1 VASLSESLR
10 ADCLDEP
17 GTGNGANF
25 KSSAHGVTVSVLFQD
40 ERLQPPPGRHLLNN
54 IRVFVLL
61 AGMVALFG
69 AVGGMLGGQGGMLLA
84 LVIAAVMSG
93 FMYFNSGKMALRAYR
108 AQVVSRDQAP
118 EIYDIVD
125 RLRQRAGL
133 PMPQVAV
140 APHEQPNAFATGR
153 SPAHAVVCVTQGL
166 VQLVSREEIEGVIA
180 HELGHIKNRDM
191 LLQTLSATMAGAIT
205 NLARFGMYAPSESR
219 HASPFAPLA
228 ALLAPVAAMLIQFA
242 ISRSREFKADATGA
256 EISGKPLAL
265 ASALGK
271 LQMAAKRIP
280 MAVSP
285 TMAPLAQVNPLSA
298 FRGGVAALFSTHP
311 PTEERI
317 ARLEAIAR
325 QGNESPPRRL

>member
-1 VASLSESLR
+1 V
-10 ADCLDEP
+10 
-17 GTGNGANF
+17 
-25 KSSAHGVTVSVLFQD
+25 
-40 ERLQPPPGRHLLNN
+40 NN
-54 IRVFVLL
+54 LKVFMLL

-69 AVGGMLGGQGGMLLA
+69 VVGGMLGGQNGMLLA
-84 LVIAAVMSG
+84 LLIAAAMSG

-108 AQVVSRDQAP
+108 AQVVTSEQAP
-118 EIYDIVD
+118 EIHEIVD

-133 PMPQVAV
+133 PMPQVAI

-153 SPAHAVVCVTQGL
+153 SPEHAVVCVTQGL
-166 VQLVSREEIEGVIA
+166 LQLVNRDEIEGVIA
-180 HELGHIKNRDM
+180 HEIGHIKNRDM

-205 NLARFGMYAPSESR
+205 NLARFGMYAPSEGR
-219 HASPFAPLA
+219 RGSPLAPLA
-228 ALLAPVAAMLIQFA
+228 ALLAPIAAMVIQFA

-298 FRGGVAALFSTHP
+298 FRGGIASLFSTHP
-311 PTEERI
+311 STEERI
-317 ARLEAIAR
+317 ARLEAMAR
-325 QGNESPPRRL
+325 GGTSTR

>member
-1 VASLSESLR
+1 M
-10 ADCLDEP
+10 
-17 GTGNGANF
+17 
-25 KSSAHGVTVSVLFQD
+25 
-40 ERLQPPPGRHLLNN
+40 NN
-54 IRVFVLL
+54 LKVFVLL

-69 AVGGMLGGQGGMLLA
+69 VVGGMLGGQTGMLLA

-93 FMYFNSGKMALRAYR
+93 VMYFNSGKMALRAYR
-108 AQVVSRDQAP
+108 AQVVSREQAP
-118 EIYDIVD
+118 EIYEIVD
-125 RLRQRAGL
+125 RLRQRADL
-133 PMPQVAV
+133 PMPQVAI

-153 SPAHAVVCVTQGL
+153 NPEHAVVCVTQGL
-166 VQLVSREEIEGVIA
+166 VQLVNRDEIEGVIA
-180 HELGHIKNRDM
+180 HEIGHIKNRDM
-191 LLQTLSATMAGAIT
+191 LLQTLSATLAGAIT
-205 NLARFGMYAPSESR
+205 NLARFGMYAPSEGR
-219 HASPFAPLA
+219 RGSPLAPLA
-228 ALLAPVAAMLIQFA
+228 ALLAPIAAMVIQFA

-256 EISGKPLAL
+256 AISGKPLAL

-298 FRGGVAALFSTHP
+298 FRGGIASLFSTHP

-325 QGNESPPRRL
+325 GGSFSQDINVYKDG

>member
-1 VASLSESLR
+1 V
-10 ADCLDEP
+10 
-17 GTGNGANF
+17 
-25 KSSAHGVTVSVLFQD
+25 
-40 ERLQPPPGRHLLNN
+40 NN
-54 IRVFVLL
+54 LKVFVLL

-69 AVGGMLGGQGGMLLA
+69 VVGGMLGGQSGMLLA

-93 FMYFNSGKMALRAYR
+93 VMYFNSGKMALRAYR
-108 AQVVSRDQAP
+108 AQVISREQSP
-118 EIYDIVD
+118 EIYEIVD

-133 PMPQVAV
+133 PMPQVAI

-153 SPAHAVVCVTQGL
+153 SPEHAVVCVTQGL
-166 VQLVSREEIEGVIA
+166 VQLVNRDEIEGVIA
-180 HELGHIKNRDM
+180 HEIGHIKNRDM

-205 NLARFGMYAPSESR
+205 NLARFGMYAPSEGR
-219 HASPFAPLA
+219 RGSPLAPLA
-228 ALLAPVAAMLIQFA
+228 ALLAPIAAMVIQFA

-271 LQMAAKRIP
+271 LQLAAKRIP

-298 FRGGVAALFSTHP
+298 FRGGIASLFSTHP

-325 QGNESPPRRL
+325 GGAFTVRQSSR

>member
-1 VASLSESLR
+1 V
-10 ADCLDEP
+10 
-17 GTGNGANF
+17 
-25 KSSAHGVTVSVLFQD
+25 
-40 ERLQPPPGRHLLNN
+40 NN
-54 IRVFVLL
+54 LKVFMLL

-69 AVGGMLGGQGGMLLA
+69 VVGGMLGGQNGMLLA
-84 LVIAAVMSG
+84 LVIAAVTSG

-108 AQVVSRDQAP
+108 AQIVTREQAP
-118 EIYDIVD
+118 EIHEIVD

-133 PMPQVAV
+133 PMPQVAI

-153 SPAHAVVCVTQGL
+153 SPEHAVVCVTQGL
-166 VQLVSREEIEGVIA
+166 VQLVNRDEIEGVIA
-180 HELGHIKNRDM
+180 HEIGHIKNRDM

-205 NLARFGMYAPSESR
+205 NLARFGMYAPSEGR
-219 HASPFAPLA
+219 RGSPLAPLA
-228 ALLAPVAAMLIQFA
+228 ALLAPIAAMVIQFA

-298 FRGGVAALFSTHP
+298 FRGGIASLFSTHP
-311 PTEERI
+311 STEERI
-317 ARLEAIAR
+317 ARLEAMAR
-325 QGNESPPRRL
+325 GETSTR